1 MSVILR
7 LPSVKSKTGLSRSS
21 IYLGMQRGDFPKTV
35 TLGDRAVG
43 WVEDEIESW
52 IAHRI
57 EQSRPA
63 EENSTAQ
70 NAVSTV
76 ASPIK
81 KPRAK

>member
-7 LPSVKSKTGLSRSS
+7 LPSVKNKTGLSRSS
-21 IYLGMQRGDFPKTV
+21 IYLRMRRGDFPKTIS
-35 TLGDRAVG
+35 LGDRAVG
-43 WVEDEIESW
+43 WLEDEIESW

-63 EENSTAQ
+63 AENSTAR

-76 ASPIK
+76 VSQIK
-81 KPRAK
+81 KPRTK